1 MLTLTRRA
9 LMVSTALAASLA
21 LAAPA
26 APALAQDNPVVI
38 GFSQASSNSAH
49 RNTMTLRNQE
59 YAAENL
65 PNVQLIVTNA
75 EGSAAKQIT
84 DVESLL
90 VQDIDALMISAQD
103 SDALT
108 PVIRQVLAAGIPVV
122 TLERSVGVPV
132 TAHIGPLNKPIGTLA
147 GEFLVEALGGTGNV
161 VEIKGDPAV
170 APAVE
175 RHEGFAEAIA
185 GTGLTVIAEQNAD
198 WDQEAAL
205 KFMEDVLQRFP
216 AGEIQAVFTHND
228 NMAFG
233 ALRAIQAAGRGDE
246 GILIVGIDGENRAI
260 RAVANG
266 ELAATFTYSTVA
278 PEGVIAAHA
287 LATGDT
293 AALETLGTVTAGED
307 GSVSVEIPSQM
318 ITKENAAE
326 FFCKGFGDDPEC
338 P

>member
-1 MLTLTRRA
+1 MLRLTKRA
-9 LMVSTALAASLA
+9 LLVSTALG
-21 LAAPA
+21 LAALSLPA
-26 APALAQDNPVVI
+26 MAQDKVII

-49 RNTMTLRNQE
+49 RNTMTSRNVD
-59 YAAENL
+59 YAKANL
-65 PNVQLIVTNA
+65 PDAEVIVTNA
-75 EGSAAKQIT
+75 EGKAAKQIT

-90 VQDIDALMISAQD
+90 VQGINVLMISAQD

-108 PVIRQVLAAGIPVV
+108 PVVKQVLAAGIPVV

-132 TAHIGPLNKPIGTLA
+132 TAHVGPKNKPIGALA
-147 GEFLVEALGGTGNV
+147 GKFLVGKLGGKGNV

-185 GTGLTVIAEQNAD
+185 GSEIKVIAEQNAD
-198 WDQEAAL
+198 WDQEKAL

-216 AGEIQAVFTHND
+216 AGEIQAVYTHND

-233 ALRAIQAAGRGDE
+233 ALKAIQAAGRGDE

-278 PEGVIAAHA
+278 PEGVIAAYA
-287 LATGDT
+287 LAKGDT
-293 AALETLGTVTAGED
+293 AALDKLGTVTKTAEGEID
-307 GSVSVEIPSQM
+307 VEIPSQM
-318 ITKENAAE
+318 ITKENAAD